1 MPAQDSTRWWLS
13 AEIALGLAVVA
24 LPMCLGGAPPWSVG
38 VLLLLSVCSLFSWV
52 MGAWRHRRR
61 ASWHPLLLLPLVVAG
76 VALVS
81 LVPLPAALA
90 ALLSPANAELR
101 AFALVPLGLDGPRPI
116 TVDAPSTWRALAR
129 VVSLGGLAFVALQ
142 LGRLAVVKQRLLSV
156 VALTGVLVVVV
167 GLGHLLASAEALF
180 GVWRFYA
187 PQSLLSF
194 FGNTNHLA
202 AYLAFSATVA
212 LGLSLDAPKR
222 EVAIGWAMAA
232 AVCGLGVF
240 LSFSRGGIGGFVV
253 TWAVVGVVVLVRR
266 QGGLRSALPF
276 VAIGAVTVFALGLA
290 SEQLFERMASV
301 ATLERLQK
309 TKIEL
314 WPMFW
319 EGALASGISG
329 MGLGAFELGFS
340 RFQTG
345 PADVSYTHPE
355 NLVLQWIAEVGLP
368 VSVLL
373 AVLVLVIGR
382 RMVRASKQSLLDQVL
397 LVGVGGAALHDL
409 FDFAMELNA
418 LPVALVVVVGLVG
431 AKDDPSREL
440 PRWNVHR
447 ALFVAPAVVLI
458 LGVFGVALGL
468 PTHVSAEHRLADL
481 AGKPTDEQTFQ
492 RELRAALD
500 RHPSDWMLYSI
511 AASRSSIEGSP
522 RESLAWVNRVL
533 FLHPGDARAHVSAAR
548 ALQRLGQSSQA
559 LLEFRVAWRLGD
571 QTSFDEGLELAA
583 RTRAFDRLVGEER
596 GLLSRAWNRYV
607 ALGRLD
613 DARALLAAIT
623 ELPLSAEVA
632 DEASVLLVWQAQM
645 SNRPDEAI
653 ALLEGLSAQTR
664 ATPELLVLEAR
675 LLSQVGRVAE
685 GIALLEAHARKEPQ
699 NLSVAITL
707 VQQLAAAKRTGE
719 ARAVLERSR
728 PFATGPAGR
737 SELFQ
742 RDAELWVQDER
753 WPRALE
759 ALQTASRI
767 EPSRADLRYRIAVV
781 YERMGSLH
789 SALDEVRRGRLLDTP
804 DGARAQDPW
813 VARLEAALAT
823 E

>member
-13 AEIALGLAVVA
+13 AEIALGLAIVA

-38 VLLLLSVCSLFSWV
+38 LLLLLSFCSLFAWV

-61 ASWHPLLLLPLVVAG
+61 ATWHPLLLLPLVVAG
-76 VALVS
+76 VALLS
-81 LVPLPAALA
+81 LVPLPSALA
-90 ALLSPANAELR
+90 GLLSPANAELR

-142 LGRLAVVKQRLLSV
+142 LGRLAAVKQRLLSV
-156 VALTGVLVVVV
+156 VALTGVLVAVV

-202 AYLAFSATVA
+202 AYLAFSATIA
-212 LGLSLDAPKR
+212 LGLALDATKR
-222 EVAIGWAMAA
+222 ELAIGWAMAA

-240 LSFSRGGIGGFVV
+240 LSFSRGGIGAFVA
-253 TWAVVGVVVLVRR
+253 TWAVVGIVVLVRR

-276 VAIGAVTVFALGLA
+276 VAIGAVTLFAIGLA

-319 EGALASGISG
+319 DGALASGISG

-345 PADVSYTHPE
+345 SADVTYTHPE
-355 NLVLQWIAEVGLP
+355 NLVLQWVAEVGLP
-368 VSVLL
+368 VSALL
-373 AVLVLVIGR
+373 LVLVLIIGR
-382 RMVRASKQSLLDQVL
+382 RLVRASKHALLDQVL
-397 LVGVGGAALHDL
+397 LVGVCGAALHDL

-418 LPVALVVVVGLVG
+418 LPVAVVVVVGLV
-431 AKDDPSREL
+431 AAREDPGREL
-440 PRWNVHR
+440 PRRNVHR
-447 ALFVAPAVVLI
+447 ALFVAPAIVLI
-458 LGVFGVALGL
+458 LGGVGVALGL
-468 PTHVSAEHRLADL
+468 PTHVSAERRLSDQ
-481 AGKPTDEQTFQ
+481 PTDDQTFQ

-500 RHPSDWMLYSI
+500 RHPSDWVLYSI
-511 AASRSSIEGSP
+511 AASRTSIKGTP

-533 FLHPGDARAHVSAAR
+533 FLHPGGARAHVSAAR

-571 QTSFDEGLELAA
+571 QTSFDEGLVLAA

-596 GLLSRAWNRYV
+596 GLLSQAWNRYV
-607 ALGRLD
+607 ALGRVD
-613 DARALLAAIT
+613 DARALLAAT
-623 ELPLSAEVA
+623 AELPLSADVA
-632 DEASVLLVWQAQM
+632 DEASVLSVWQAQM

-664 ATPELLVLEAR
+664 ATPELLVLKAR

-699 NLSVAITL
+699 NLLVAITL
-707 VQQLAAAKRTGE
+707 VQQLAAANRTGD

-728 PFATGPAGR
+728 PFAIGPAGR

-767 EPSRADLRYRIAVV
+767 EPGRADLRYRIAVV

-813 VARLEAALAT
+813 VARLEAALAR